1 MSWDAD
7 VFFNHNM
14 KFSNAAEL
22 INAFELRTGKKVFV
36 EIHSMDESKSVR
48 CPIDFDG
55 WSTFYFEIETLE
67 ERFQLL
73 GALEFY
79 DSKTGRYL
87 WVNPST
93 LTVDNSSIGLNYDWH
108 HLVYLFSEMAALPK
122 DLRRT
127 NPFQKVRQNIYNL
140 LMQFGGTISILVC
153 GEANEDIEEQIC
165 SGTSID
171 KVLADNRN
179 KINLIKYQEM
189 EKFNYNDNIS
199 SPENSFV
206 YSQTIILDD
215 FEDLKPTPNFEI

>member
-1 MSWDAD
+1 
-7 VFFNHNM
+7 
-14 KFSNAAEL
+14 
-22 INAFELRTGKKVFV
+22 
-36 EIHSMDESKSVR
+36 
-48 CPIDFDG
+48 
-55 WSTFYFEIETLE
+55 
-67 ERFQLL
+67 
-73 GALEFY
+73 
-79 DSKTGRYL
+79 
-87 WVNPST
+87 
-93 LTVDNSSIGLNYDWH
+93 
-108 HLVYLFSEMAALPK
+108 
-122 DLRRT
+122 
-127 NPFQKVRQNIYNL
+127 
-140 LMQFGGTISILVC
+140 MQFGGTISILVC